1 MKNSLKFLTAAGV
14 LLVGS
19 LTTYNAAL
27 RAEYQRGAYKDPLS
41 NYNALPLRD
50 FNTLNVP
57 AAGAM
62 RVRVESGPFAVYINK
77 EATEYVRAKQQGGQ
91 LTLTLNYPEK
101 EKYLG
106 QGEAVIIRCPRLASL
121 TTSTTYTRAGST
133 QTTMR
138 EKQPNDMFLMVKGF
152 TQDSLRLIQ
161 NHTSR
166 VILAGNHLGRLHA
179 VVGNTSGSTA
189 ALELSA
195 DNQLGTTDVRVEE
208 RGKLVANN
216 LVLPGLRWQFS
227 DSAQVELSGA
237 ALRALAK

>member
-1 MKNSLKFLTAAGV
+1 M
-14 LLVGS
+14 
-19 LTTYNAAL
+19 
-27 RAEYQRGAYKDPLS
+27 
-41 NYNALPLRD
+41 
-50 FNTLNVP
+50 
-57 AAGAM
+57 
-62 RVRVESGPFAVYINK
+62 
-77 EATEYVRAKQQGGQ
+77 
-91 LTLTLNYPEK
+91 
-101 EKYLG
+101 
-106 QGEAVIIRCPRLASL
+106 
-121 TTSTTYTRAGST
+121 
-133 QTTMR
+133 
-138 EKQPNDMFLMVKGF
+138 MFLMVKGF
-152 TQDSLRLIQ
+152 TQDSLLLVQ

-179 VVGNTSGSTA
+179 VVGNTLGSTA